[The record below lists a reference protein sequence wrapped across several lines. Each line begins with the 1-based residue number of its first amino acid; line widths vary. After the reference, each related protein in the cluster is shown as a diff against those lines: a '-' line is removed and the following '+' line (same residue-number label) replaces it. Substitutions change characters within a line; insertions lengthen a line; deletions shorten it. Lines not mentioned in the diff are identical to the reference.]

1 LTSVLPLIVASICG
15 LIFLEFGYQL
25 TINSIEM
32 LIIESLLV
40 MLQLYEN
47 IKLKKKLISEVTY
60 YKVEPKLLDNTAAF
74 ASM

>member
-1 LTSVLPLIVASICG
+1 
-15 LIFLEFGYQL
+15 
-25 TINSIEM
+25 M